1 MGEPGDVT
9 VRTSRCLDALDFE
22 GFLALCTMDFRYTV
36 EVWSPDLRRDMTWFD
51 HDRASI
57 EALFGSVHE
66 HIVRPERT
74 LRHLGQSLVDL
85 QGVDVAS
92 VDSSVAVFL
101 TDTHGD
107 SRLWAVGRYL
117 DHIER
122 HDGSWLL
129 AQRVVRLET
138 RDLGIGSHLPI

>member
-1 MGEPGDVT
+1 MAEPGDV
-9 VRTSRCLDALDFE
+9 VLRTARCLDELDFE
-22 GFLALCTMDFRYTV
+22 AFLALCTTDFRYVV
-36 EVWSPDLRRDMTWFD
+36 EVWSPDLRRDMIWFD
-51 HDRASI
+51 HDRAGI

-74 LRHLGQSLVDL
+74 LRHLGQCLVDL
-85 QGVDVAS
+85 EGADLAS
-92 VDSSVAVFL
+92 VDTSVAVFM

-117 DHIER
+117 DRVER
-122 HDGSWLL
+122 HGGSWLL

-138 RDLGIGSHLPI
+138 RNLGIGSHLPV